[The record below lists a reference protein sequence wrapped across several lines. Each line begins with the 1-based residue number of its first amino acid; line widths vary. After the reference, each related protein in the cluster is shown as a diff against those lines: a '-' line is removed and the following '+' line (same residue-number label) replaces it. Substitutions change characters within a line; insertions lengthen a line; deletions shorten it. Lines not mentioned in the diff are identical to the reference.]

1 MNAARVPMIEG
12 MAPDPLDHVGPV
24 GHEVGVAVIGAGYWG
39 PNLIRN
45 FLGCDSTWLWMVC
58 DQNVARAHKVVGR
71 YTSIRVTDSIDE
83 VLGDPRVE
91 AVAIATPASTHHDIA
106 LRAIRAGKHVL
117 IEKPIATSAALA
129 REIVEAGNDAG
140 VTVMCDHT
148 YCYTS
153 AVGRIR
159 EELARGSLGHVQF
172 IDSAR
177 VNLGIVQRDTNVF
190 WDLLPHDLS
199 ILDSVLPGGLQPLA
213 VSAIGVD
220 PIGAGQECVGYATLT
235 LPGNAIAH
243 VQVSWLSPVKIRHFV
258 IGGSRRHLIWD
269 DTNPAQ
275 RLSLY
280 ESGIDIAHFGVD
292 DQRERMI
299 QYRSG
304 DIVAPALTETEALL
318 GVVREFAASIRTR
331 RSPLTDGQSGVR
343 VLEVLEAV
351 DESLRNS
358 GQLVAIAG
366 RTVAR

>member
-1 MNAARVPMIEG
+1 MVS
-12 MAPDPLDHVGPV
+12 DPLSFVGPV

-45 FLGCDSTWLWMVC
+45 FLACDATWLWMVC
-58 DQNVARAHKVVGR
+58 DRDVARAQKVVGR
-71 YTSIRVTDSIDE
+71 YTSIRVTDSLEE
-83 VLGDPRVE
+83 VLADPRVE
-91 AVAIATPASTHHDIA
+91 AVAIATPASTHHELA
-106 LRAIRAGKHVL
+106 MRAIAAGKHVL
-117 IEKPIATSAALA
+117 IEKPIATSSALA
-129 REIVEAGNDAG
+129 REIVAAGRDAG

-153 AVGRIR
+153 AVSLVRQ
-159 EELARGSLGHVQF
+159 ELARGTLGHVQF

-177 VNLGIVQRDTNVF
+177 INLGIVQRDTNVF

-199 ILDSVLPGGLQPLA
+199 ILDSVLPGGLQPIA

-220 PIGAGQECVGYATLT
+220 PIGAGQDCVGYVTLT

-243 VQVSWLSPVKIRHFV
+243 IQVSWLSPVKIRRFV

-275 RLSLY
+275 RLSFY
-280 ESGIDIAHFGVD
+280 ESGVDIAHFGVD

-299 QYRSG
+299 QYRTG
-304 DIVAPALTETEALL
+304 DIVAPALSESEALQ
-318 GVVREFAASIRTR
+318 GVVREFASSVRTR
-331 RSPLTDGQSGVR
+331 RHPLTDGESGVR

-351 DESLRNS
+351 DTSLRS
-358 GQLVAIAG
+358 AGQLIPVAS
-366 RTVAR
+366 RVMAR